1 MNDLISKST
10 LLNIM
15 QKLSEREHGT
25 PLSMIKWFM
34 EVITV
39 APTVEPYLF
48 DWIPCSK
55 RLPNQSDNN
64 INDSA
69 LSIPVLVKYDSE
81 EEPEVLHYNTF
92 TEKFCYDQVDVT
104 NEVVA
109 WMPLPGENAKYFY
122 NNCKNKILEV
132 ANGFTFT
139 DKTQQRQYMEFL
151 EYCLENAFEEN
162 KNE

>member
-1 MNDLISKST
+1 MSDLISKNT
-10 LLNIM
+10 LLSIM

-55 RLPNQSDNN
+55 KLPNQSDNN
-64 INDSA
+64 INDNS
-69 LSIPVLVKYDSE
+69 LSIPVLVKYNSE

-92 TEKFCYDQVDVT
+92 TKKFCYDQMDLT
-104 NEVVA
+104 NKVIA
-109 WMPLPGENAKYFY
+109 WMPLPGKNAKCFY
-122 NNCKNKILEV
+122 KDKVLEV

-139 DKTQQRQYMEFL
+139 DETQQRQYMEFL
-151 EYCLENAFEEN
+151 EYCLENAFEES